1 MDLLHAPFKDSTL
14 FGGDLAKLQ
23 KANTEGANA
32 LTRLTVLLT
41 AASSTPP
48 ALCGPRQELQLLQ
61 EFLKEERGRAG
72 DTIDLL
78 LLLPV
83 LDLLKI
89 ARC

>member
-41 AASSTPP
+41 AASSTAPSLMW
-48 ALCGPRQELQLLQ
+48 AE
-61 EFLKEERGRAG
+61 AG
-72 DTIDLL
+72 ATTTAG
-78 LLLPV
+78 V
-83 LDLLKI
+83 S
-89 ARC
+89 